1 MDVWAI
7 IPARSGS
14 KGVPDKNIIE
24 LAGYPLLAYSIVAAK
39 KTLNI
44 SRVIVSTDSQQ
55 YADIASEYGAEVPF
69 IRPGSISGDT
79 ATDIEFFT
87 HMIEWFR
94 EKEGGVPEYFLHL
107 RPTTPLRNPKTI
119 DLAINEFVGSNFTAL
134 RSAHKMSDTSYKTFE
149 VEDNKFKLLCKGGFD
164 IESTTLPRQSF
175 PVTYNPN
182 GYVDIVRTSKI
193 NQGVLHGD
201 SVKAFITDPAYEI
214 DEMVDFYYLDYLANI
229 NPEVIRSLFLVDRGT
244 LGND

>member
-1 MDVWAI
+1 MDQQADVWAI

-14 KGVPDKNIIE
+14 KGVLDKNIMK
-24 LAGYPLLAYSIVAAK
+24 LAGYPLIAYSIEAAK
-39 KTLNI
+39 KSLNI
-44 SRVIVSTDSQQ
+44 NRVIVTTDSQQ

-69 IRPGSISGDT
+69 FRPDSISGDT
-79 ATDIEFFT
+79 ATDIEFFA
-87 HMIEWFR
+87 HMIEWFK
-94 EKEGGVPEYFLHL
+94 EKEGSVPEYFVHL
-107 RPTTPLRNPKTI
+107 RPTTPLRNSQII
-119 DLAINEFVGSNFTAL
+119 DLAINEFVGSNYTAL

-164 IESTTLPRQSF
+164 IESTSLPRQSF

-193 NQGVLHGD
+193 IRGVLHGD

-214 DEMVDFYYLDYLANI
+214 DELVDFYYLEYLVNI
-229 NPEVIRSLFLVDRGT
+229 NPEIIRSLFL
-244 LGND
+244 